1 MPGSAAKL
9 VDRAEALAWRHG
21 SGGSLVFT
29 NGVFDLLHPGHV
41 EYLEAARALGDRLLV
56 AVNTDRSARSL
67 AKGTGRPVA
76 GEWARARVVAGLA
89 AVDRVVLFDEPTPAA
104 LIGELR
110 PDLLVK
116 GGDYAYQAMVGAE
129 LVEAAGGRV
138 VIVPFIPGFS
148 SSALVERCR
157 AAT

>member
-9 VDRAEALAWRHG
+9 VDRAAALAWRRG

-67 AKGTGRPVA
+67 AKGSGRPVA

-104 LIGELR
+104 LIGELQ
-110 PDLLVK
+110 PDVLVK

-129 LVEAAGGRV
+129 LVEAGGGRV
-138 VIVPFIPGFS
+138 VIVPFLAGFS
-148 SSALVERCR
+148 STALVEQCR